1 MVLLAVKEA
10 RRGCG
15 SGVSA
20 AVFAVAV
27 VAVLAVFAFVVVS
40 MKKSDD
46 DEDSKLPLPCY
57 GSYGT
62 QTATLEMMKAAA
74 MVIQSHSHTLHHK
87 QNDNQH
93 PAASFRMHNSVVCES
108 AVAPTYG
115 LIVCPTA
122 GYTLYHSW
130 FGIFDH

>member
-27 VAVLAVFAFVVVS
+27 VAVVAVFADVAVFAVVVVS

-46 DEDSKLPLPCY
+46 DEDSKLPLACY
-57 GSYGT
+57 
-62 QTATLEMMKAAA
+62 
-74 MVIQSHSHTLHHK
+74 MVGKVHRQ
-87 QNDNQH
+87 QH
-93 PAASFRMHNSVVCES
+93 
-108 AVAPTYG
+108 
-115 LIVCPTA
+115 LK
-122 GYTLYHSW
+122 
-130 FGIFDH
+130 